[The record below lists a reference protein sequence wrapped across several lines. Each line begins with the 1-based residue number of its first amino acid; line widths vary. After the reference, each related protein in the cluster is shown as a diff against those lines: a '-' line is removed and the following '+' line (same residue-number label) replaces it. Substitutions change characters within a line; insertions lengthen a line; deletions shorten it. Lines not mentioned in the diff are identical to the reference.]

1 MYSNSTFFALSCCL
15 FIIYHYLCIQI
26 YQKLNSLI
34 TNRLPMKRYLFLAW
48 AIMLLGETLQ
58 AQPQIVAH
66 RGYWRTD
73 GSAQN
78 SLTSL
83 QKAADLGL
91 WGSEFDVWITADGV
105 PVVFHD
111 DSFDDMRIED
121 TPYATLMNHRLAN
134 GEFLPTLQQYLQLGK
149 RLTDIQL
156 VLEIKPHKTAER
168 ELRIVKACVE
178 LAHMLEIE
186 ERVDYISFSRYVCE
200 QLHQLSPHSKV
211 AYLNGDLPPAV
222 LKEMGLTGIDYHFSH
237 YENNP
242 QWVEQAKSLGLEVN
256 VWTVDGEEG
265 LTKYAHTKGI
275 DLITT
280 NDPQILQS
288 ILAGEQ

>member
-1 MYSNSTFFALSCCL
+1 
-15 FIIYHYLCIQI
+15 
-26 YQKLNSLI
+26 
-34 TNRLPMKRYLFLAW
+34 MKRYLLLAW
-48 AIMLLGETLQ
+48 AIMLLGEMLQ

-186 ERVDYISFSRYVCE
+186 DRVDYISFSRYVCE

-280 NDPQILQS
+280 NDPEILQS

>member
-1 MYSNSTFFALSCCL
+1 
-15 FIIYHYLCIQI
+15 
-26 YQKLNSLI
+26 
-34 TNRLPMKRYLFLAW
+34 MKRLIFLAL
-48 AIMLLGETLQ
+48 ATILLATSLQ

-66 RGYWRTD
+66 RGYWRTE

-91 WGSEFDVWITADGV
+91 WGSEFDVWITDDGV

-111 DSFDDMRIED
+111 DSFDNMRIED
-121 TPYATLMNHRLAN
+121 NSYAALMNHQLEN

-149 RLTDIQL
+149 RLPDIKL

-168 ELRIVKACVE
+168 ELRIVEACLGLVS
-178 LAHMLEIE
+178 LLEME
-186 ERVDYISFSRYVCE
+186 QQVDYISFSRYVCE
-200 QLHQLSPHSKV
+200 QLHRLSPRSKV
-211 AYLNGDLPPAV
+211 AYLNGDLAPAV

-265 LTKYAHTKGI
+265 LTKSAHTKGI

-280 NDPQILQS
+280 NDPQILQR
-288 ILAGEQ
+288 IIQQ

>member
-1 MYSNSTFFALSCCL
+1 
-15 FIIYHYLCIQI
+15 
-26 YQKLNSLI
+26 
-34 TNRLPMKRYLFLAW
+34 MKRIIFLAL
-48 AIMLLGETLQ
+48 ATILLATSLQ

-66 RGYWRTD
+66 RGYWRTE

-91 WGSEFDVWITADGV
+91 WGSEFDVWITDDGV

-111 DSFDDMRIED
+111 DSFDNMRIED
-121 TPYATLMNHRLAN
+121 NSYAALMNHQLEN

-149 RLTDIQL
+149 RLPDIKL

-168 ELRIVKACVE
+168 ELRIVEACLGLVS
-178 LAHMLEIE
+178 LLEME
-186 ERVDYISFSRYVCE
+186 QQVDYISFSRYVCE
-200 QLHQLSPHSKV
+200 QLHRLSPHSKV
-211 AYLNGDLPPAV
+211 AYLNGDLAPAV

-280 NDPQILQS
+280 NDPQILQR
-288 ILAGEQ
+288 IIQQ

>member
-1 MYSNSTFFALSCCL
+1 
-15 FIIYHYLCIQI
+15 
-26 YQKLNSLI
+26 
-34 TNRLPMKRYLFLAW
+34 MKRLIFLAL
-48 AIMLLGETLQ
+48 ATILLATSLQ

-66 RGYWRTD
+66 RGYWRTE

-91 WGSEFDVWITADGV
+91 W
-105 PVVFHD
+105 D
-111 DSFDDMRIED
+111 DSFDNMRIED
-121 TPYATLMNHRLAN
+121 NSYAALMNHQLEN

-149 RLTDIQL
+149 RLPDIKL

-168 ELRIVKACVE
+168 ELRIVEACLGLVS
-178 LAHMLEIE
+178 LLEME
-186 ERVDYISFSRYVCE
+186 QQVDYISFSRYVCE
-200 QLHQLSPHSKV
+200 QLHRLSPHSKV
-211 AYLNGDLPPAV
+211 AYLNGDLAPAV

-280 NDPQILQS
+280 NDPQILQR
-288 ILAGEQ
+288 IIQQ